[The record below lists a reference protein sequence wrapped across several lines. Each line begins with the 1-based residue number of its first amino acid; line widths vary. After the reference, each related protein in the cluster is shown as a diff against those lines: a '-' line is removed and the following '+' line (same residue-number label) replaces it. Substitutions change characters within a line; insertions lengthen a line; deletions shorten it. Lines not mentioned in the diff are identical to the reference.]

1 MGLNA
6 RNSYLIKTSN
16 PESSQQQTE
25 VVSPTA
31 TRVLTTTQTPTI
43 EELVSFK
50 KETIQN
56 VANSHPSIFVP
67 PDLIPKF

>member
-50 KETIQN
+50 KAKILKN
-56 VANSHPSIFVP
+56 VANTP
-67 PDLIPKF
+67 PHFSFPLI